1 MAILD
6 SIAKKAKDNMA
17 AAALAA
23 ISVGLGA
30 ARDNLAL
37 ILVGQ
42 IEGQELAKYL
52 ILAMSLVLMCLAWVA
67 YLYVRL
73 ASRSSAKDFDEYHPT
88 IGVTVF
94 RPKPEIGVELNTDV
108 WYCPRCLTVD
118 HKLAHINARHD
129 KPGMWQCVECKLEI
143 HCFTK

>member
-1 MAILD
+1 MTILD
-6 SIAKKAKDNMA
+6 SIATKAKDNMA

-30 ARDNLAL
+30 TRNNLAL

-42 IEGQELAKYL
+42 IERLELAKYL
-52 ILAMSLVLMCLAWVA
+52 ILTMSLVLMCLAWVA
-67 YLYVRL
+67 YLYVRI
-73 ASRSSAKDFDEYHPT
+73 ASRASAHNFDEYHPN

-94 RPKPEIGVELNTDV
+94 RNKPRIGVEIDTNI

-118 HKLAHINARHD
+118 HKLAHVNARHD
-129 KPGMWQCVECKLEI
+129 KPGMWQCVDCKLEV
-143 HCFTK
+143 HCFAR